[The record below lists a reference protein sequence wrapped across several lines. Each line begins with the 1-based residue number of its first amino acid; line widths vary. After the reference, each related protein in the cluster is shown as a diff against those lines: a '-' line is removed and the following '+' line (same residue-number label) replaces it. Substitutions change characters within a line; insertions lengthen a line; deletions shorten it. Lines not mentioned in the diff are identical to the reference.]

1 MSFGLISVW
10 FFSWSMQN
18 DKISRRVRHPPRLWA
33 LKYIFFQIRK
43 TMRKIKPLR
52 SVFNLLKI
60 YRNESLLKV
69 RKKSVERRQIFNLK
83 IASLFMNSMMTKN
96 TYFVPDRYF
105 HAYFDWK
112 AFIPGWKA
120 FFIHYSF
127 RPLPLVNESQAKN
140 FIFKRFWK
148 SLKNYKGLRK

>member
-1 MSFGLISVW
+1 MGVKLSFGLISVW

-33 LKYIFFQIRK
+33 LKYIFSQIRK

-69 RKKSVERRQIFNLK
+69 RKNRWKEGRFLTWKLRVYSWIQWWQKTLILFRIDIFMLILIEK
-83 IASLFMNSMMTKN
+83 HL
-96 TYFVPDRYF
+96 
-105 HAYFDWK
+105 
-112 AFIPGWKA
+112 
-120 FFIHYSF
+120 
-127 RPLPLVNESQAKN
+127 SQGE
-140 FIFKRFWK
+140 KRF
-148 SLKNYKGLRK
+148 SFIILSARCPS